1 MLEIKNYFKARKD
14 INEGFEGEGFGYLV
28 FQGSQLL
35 VEKRLTQMGDNQVED
50 LAKTLDD
57 FNLVKFVNELPNRRK
72 YGVPVLNLRV
82 KAFKSDQICDV
93 GGVID

>member
-1 MLEIKNYFKARKD
+1 MR
-14 INEGFEGEGFGYLV
+14 
-28 FQGSQLL
+28 
-35 VEKRLTQMGDNQVED
+35 DNQVEE

-57 FNLVKFVNELPNRRK
+57 FNLVKFVNELPNRSK
-72 YGVPVLNLRV
+72 NGVPVLNLRV

>member
-1 MLEIKNYFKARKD
+1 MR
-14 INEGFEGEGFGYLV
+14 
-28 FQGSQLL
+28 
-35 VEKRLTQMGDNQVED
+35 DNQVEE

-57 FNLVKFVNELPNRRK
+57 FNLVKFVNELPNRKK

-82 KAFKSDQICDV
+82 KAFKSDQMCDV